1 VASTPPQESRASA
14 RLATVR
20 RRWALPAYRVGLIAD
35 RRRDAN
41 RQPQPARD
49 AGFSRCRAARGD
61 QLPARRRH
69 GAIELAA
76 TCLVDKAVL
85 IAAWMA
91 QVLWSGTPVL
101 STVPVVWQHWRH
113 GSGIVWTHAARETCL
128 RRAEVSAQQL
138 ASASET
144 SAAANTQ

>member
-1 VASTPPQESRASA
+1 MRIGNRSLRVTPDSLGVVLVEVINC
-14 RLATVR
+14 L
-20 RRWALPAYRVGLIAD
+20 
-35 RRRDAN
+35 RD
-41 RQPQPARD
+41 
-49 AGFSRCRAARGD
+49 G
-61 QLPARRRH
+61 RH

-85 IAAWMA
+85 IAPWMA
-91 QVLWSGTPVL
+91 RVLWSGTPVL

-113 GSGIVWTHAARETCL
+113 GSGIVWIHAARETCL

-144 SAAANTQ
+144 FAAANTQ